1 MKKGRAKHRFPPPAH
16 LSERSK
22 NLWRDLVPRQAEKAE
37 RLTLLRV
44 ALELLDRADGAGE
57 TVAREGLTTTTK
69 RSGALHVH
77 PLVRVERE
85 ARQQF
90 IKVWLALGF
99 QHDESE
105 DPDWFTPKPE
115 DEEDADEG

>member
-1 MKKGRAKHRFPPPAH
+1 MKKRRGKHRFPPPAH

-22 NLWRDLVPRQAEKAE
+22 QLWLDLVPRQAKKAE

-44 ALELLDRADGAGE
+44 ALELLDRADRAGA

-69 RSGALHVH
+69 RSGAVHVH
-77 PLVRVERE
+77 PLVKVERE

-90 IKVWLALGF
+90 VKVWLALGF
-99 QHDESE
+99 QHDESA
-105 DPDWFTPKPE
+105 DPDWLLTEPE
-115 DEEDADEG
+115 DQGGDEG

>member
-22 NLWRDLVPRQAEKAE
+22 QLWRDLVPRQAEKTE

-44 ALELLDRADGAGE
+44 ALELLDRADRARE
-57 TVAREGLTTTTK
+57 TVALEGLTTTTR
-69 RSGALHVH
+69 RSGAVHVH
-77 PLVRVERE
+77 PLVKVERE

-90 IKVWLALGF
+90 IKAWLALGF

-105 DPDWFTPKPE
+105 DPYWFTPEPE
-115 DEEDADEG
+115 GEDGDEG

>member
-22 NLWRDLVPRQAEKAE
+22 HLWLDLVPRQAEKAE

-69 RSGALHVH
+69 RSGAVHVH

-90 IKVWLALGF
+90 VKVWLALGF

-105 DPDWFTPKPE
+105 DLDWFKPQPE
-115 DEEDADEG
+115 DEDGDEG

>member
-1 MKKGRAKHRFPPPAH
+1 MKKPRGKHRFPPPAH

-22 NLWRDLVPRQAEKAE
+22 KLWADLVPRQAEKVE

-44 ALELLDRADGAGE
+44 ALELLDRADWARDE
-57 TVAREGLTTTTK
+57 VAREGLTNRTE
-69 RSGALHVH
+69 RSGAVH
-77 PLVRVERE
+77 MNPVIKIERE

-90 IKVWLALGF
+90 LKIWLALGF

-105 DPDWFTPKPE
+105 DLDWFTGEGE
-115 DEEDADEG
+115 DEDGEGS